1 MRDEKYLN
9 IKQRGIDMKI
19 RTADYIAQRLREWG
33 VDTVFMLS
41 GGGMMHLV
49 DSVGRAEGMHAICN
63 HHEQCSAIAADA
75 QGRFSG
81 SVGVCYAT
89 SGPGATNILTGLVGA
104 WQDSSPVLFV
114 TGQSKSTQ
122 TIQGSG
128 ITGLRQFGTF
138 EVDIVPIVKTVT
150 KYAVMVTD
158 PKTIRYHLE
167 KALHLATTGRPGPVL
182 LDLPLDVQGALIDP
196 ENLDGYVHESNTM
209 HPSSNDLIKV
219 VDILR
224 NAKRPLIMS
233 GGGIRAAGAVGEFR
247 RLVGRM
253 NIPVVTSQL
262 GKDALFYDHPLFVGH
277 SGPKGDRAGNFAVQ
291 TADVIL
297 SLGCSLHSQTT
308 GWENGL
314 FAPDALKIQV
324 DIDEAILAREQVNVA
339 VKIKSDVTE
348 FLLGIEPLID
358 KGLANDAWR
367 NTCLLWKERYAV
379 FREPHDR
386 SAEAVN
392 YYDFAEELSR
402 SLKGNECVV
411 TDAGSAF
418 YAMGQGF
425 RVKQNQRFI
434 SSGSLGAMGFA
445 LPAANG
451 VATASDSATIC
462 VTGDGSLMTNIH
474 DLAVTSHYKLNV
486 KLFVMNNE
494 GYLSIRNT
502 QRDFFNGMFVGTD
515 ADSGVFIPEM
525 QSQAKAYCLPFLR
538 CQRAADLKNV
548 IDQALAIDGPVFVE
562 INALRDQR
570 MIPSVM
576 SERLPDGRMQS
587 KPLHEMYPYLPQT
600 EVDAELDGARREV

>member
-1 MRDEKYLN
+1 
-9 IKQRGIDMKI
+9 MKI
-19 RTADYIAQRLREWG
+19 RTADYIAQRLQEWG

-49 DSVGRAEGMHAICN
+49 DSVGRAEGLRAVCN

-75 QGRFSG
+75 LARFSG
-81 SVGVCYAT
+81 RIGVCYAT

-104 WQDSSPVLFV
+104 WQDSSPVLFL

-128 ITGLRQFGTF
+128 IAGLRQFGTF
-138 EVDIVPIVKTVT
+138 EVDIVPIVKSVT

-158 PKTIRYHLE
+158 PKTIRHHLE
-167 KALHLATTGRPGPVL
+167 KAFYLATTGRPGPVL
-182 LDLPLDVQGALIDP
+182 LDLPLDVQGALIEP
-196 ENLDGYVHESNTM
+196 ETLEGYVPEESVVQ
-209 HPSSNDLIKV
+209 PSSH
-219 VDILR
+219 DITKIIEILSK
-224 NAKRPLIMS
+224 AKRPLILS
-233 GGGIRAAGAVGEFR
+233 GVGIRAAGAVDLFR
-247 RLVGRM
+247 RVVECM
-253 NIPVVTSQL
+253 DIPVVTSQL
-262 GKDALFYDHPLFVGH
+262 GKDVLFYDHPLFVGH

-308 GWENGL
+308 GWENSF

-324 DIDEAILAREQVNVA
+324 DIDEAVLAREQLNVDIK
-339 VKIKSDVTE
+339 VKSDVTA
-348 FLLGIEPLID
+348 FLQGIKPLI
-358 KGLANDAWR
+358 GNGFANEAWR
-367 NTCLLWKERYAV
+367 TTCLSWKERFAV
-379 FREPHDR
+379 NREPHDR
-386 SAEAVN
+386 TSEAVN
-392 YYDFAEELSR
+392 YYDFAEALSCALTGDE
-402 SLKGNECVV
+402 SII

-425 RVKQNQRFI
+425 RLKENQRFI

-486 KLFVMNNE
+486 KLFVLNND

-502 QRDFFNGMFVGTD
+502 QRDFFNGMYVGTSP
-515 ADSGVFIPEM
+515 DSGVFIPSLE
-525 QSQAKAYCLPFLR
+525 SQAMTYRLTFLR
-538 CQRAADLKNV
+538 CERVDDLKSV
-548 IDQALAIDGPVFVE
+548 IDQALAMEGPVLVE

-587 KPLHEMYPYLPQT
+587 KPLHEMYPYLPQS
-600 EVDAELDGARREV
+600 EVDTELDSARKAV

>member
-1 MRDEKYLN
+1 MR
-9 IKQRGIDMKI
+9 I
-19 RTADYIAQRLREWG
+19 RTADYISQRLREWG
-33 VDTVFMLS
+33 IDTVFMLS

-49 DSVGRAEGMHAICN
+49 DSVGRTQGLRAICN

-75 QGRFSG
+75 QARFSG
-81 SVGVCYAT
+81 RIGVCYAT

-104 WQDSSPVLFV
+104 WQDSSPVLFI

-128 ITGLRQFGTF
+128 IAGLRQFGTF
-138 EVDIVPIVKTVT
+138 EVDIVPIVKPVT

-167 KALHLATTGRPGPVL
+167 KAFHLATTGRPGPVL
-182 LDLPLDVQGALIDP
+182 LDIPLDVQGALIEP
-196 ENLDGYVHESNTM
+196 EDMEGYIPEENVK
-209 HPSSNDLIKV
+209 HPDSSDLIEV
-219 VDILR
+219 ADILR
-224 NAKRPLIMS
+224 KAKRPLILS
-233 GGGIRAAGAVGEFR
+233 GVGIRAAGAVEVFR
-247 RLVGRM
+247 RLVNRM
-253 NIPVVTSQL
+253 SIPVVTSQL
-262 GKDALFYDHPLFVGH
+262 GKDALFHDHPLFVGH

-308 GWENGL
+308 GWENSL

-324 DIDEAILAREQVNVA
+324 DIDEAVFAREQINVA
-339 VKIKSDVTE
+339 IKVRSGVTE
-348 FLLGIEPLID
+348 FLLGIEPLIE
-358 KGLANDAWR
+358 KGFANDAWR
-367 NTCLLWKERYAV
+367 ANCLSWKERFAV
-379 FREPHDR
+379 NREPHDI
-386 SAEAVN
+386 SGESVN
-392 YYDFAEELSR
+392 YYDFAEELSC
-402 SLKGNECVV
+402 SLKDNECVV

-418 YAMGQGF
+418 YVMGQGF

-486 KLFVMNNE
+486 KIFVMNND

-515 ADSGVFIPEM
+515 QDSGVFIPEM
-525 QSQAKAYCLPFLR
+525 ESQAKTYHLPFLR
-538 CQRAADLKNV
+538 CGRAADLRSV
-548 IDQALAIDGPVFVE
+548 IDRALAIDGPVLVE
-562 INALRDQR
+562 VNALRDQR
-570 MIPSVM
+570 IIPSVM

-587 KPLHEMYPYLPQT
+587 KPLHEMYPYLPQD
-600 EVDAELDGARREV
+600 EVDAELDRARKAV

>member
-1 MRDEKYLN
+1 ME
-9 IKQRGIDMKI
+9 I
-19 RTADYIAQRLREWG
+19 RTADYIAHRLREWG
-33 VDTVFMLS
+33 VETVFMLA

-49 DSVGRAEGMHAICN
+49 DSVGRAEGIHAICN

-75 QGRFSG
+75 QARFSDRI
-81 SVGVCYAT
+81 SVCYAT

-104 WQDSSPVLFV
+104 WQDSSPVLFM

-128 ITGLRQFGTF
+128 IAGLRQFGTF

-167 KALHLATTGRPGPVL
+167 KAFYLATTGRPGPVL
-182 LDLPLDVQGALIDP
+182 LDLPLDVQGALIETEDLVGFIP
-196 ENLDGYVHESNTM
+196 EESEN
-209 HPSSNDLIKV
+209 HLESNDLIKV
-219 VDILR
+219 VEILR
-224 NAKRPLIMS
+224 SAKRPLILS
-233 GGGIRAAGAVGEFR
+233 GVGVRAAGAVEVFR
-247 RLVGRM
+247 RIVDM
-253 NIPVVTSQL
+253 MKIPVVTSQL
-262 GKDALFYDHPLFVGH
+262 GKDALYYDHPLFVGH

-297 SLGCSLHSQTT
+297 SIGCSLHSQTT
-308 GWENGL
+308 GWENSL

-324 DIDEAILAREQVNVA
+324 DIDGAILAREQLNVA
-339 VKIKSDVTE
+339 VKINSDVTA
-348 FLLGIEPLID
+348 FLLGIERFIG
-358 KGLANDAWR
+358 KGFANDPWR
-367 NTCLLWKERYAV
+367 NIGLSWKKRYAV
-379 FREPHDR
+379 NLESHDR
-386 SAEAVN
+386 TEESVN

-402 SLKGNECVV
+402 ALKGDECVV
-411 TDAGSAF
+411 ADAGSAF

-425 RVKQNQRFI
+425 RIKQKQRFI

-451 VATASDSATIC
+451 VATVSDSATIC

-474 DLAVTSHYKLNV
+474 DLAVTSHNKLNV
-486 KLFVMNNE
+486 KLFVLNND

-515 ADSGVFIPEM
+515 LASGVFIPKVE
-525 QSQAKAYCLPFLR
+525 SQAMTYGLPFLH
-538 CQRAADLKNV
+538 CERAADLRSV
-548 IDQALAIDGPVFVE
+548 IDQALAIEGPVVVE
-562 INALRDQR
+562 INALREQR

-587 KPLHEMYPYLPQT
+587 KPLHEMYPYLPQN
-600 EVDAELDGARREV
+600 EVDDELDKARKAV

>member
-1 MRDEKYLN
+1 
-9 IKQRGIDMKI
+9 MKI
-19 RTADYIAQRLREWG
+19 RTADYIALRLREWG

-49 DSVGRAEGMHAICN
+49 DSVGRAEGMRAICN

-75 QGRFSG
+75 LARFSG
-81 SVGVCYAT
+81 RVGVCYAT

-104 WQDSSPVLFV
+104 WQDSSPVLFM

-138 EVDIVPIVKTVT
+138 EVDIVPIVKSVT

-167 KALHLATTGRPGPVL
+167 KAYHLATTGRPGPVL
-182 LDLPLDVQGALIDP
+182 LDLPLDVQGALIEP
-196 ENLDGYVHESNTM
+196 EGQEAYVPGSEARTVN
-209 HPSSNDLIKV
+209 SNDLNKV
-219 VDILR
+219 VDLLR
-224 NAKRPLIMS
+224 KAKRPLILS
-233 GGGIRAAGAVGEFR
+233 GVGIRAAGAVEVFR
-247 RLVGRM
+247 RLVDRM

-262 GKDALFYDHPLFVGH
+262 GKDALFYEHPLFLGH

-308 GWENGL
+308 GWENSL

-324 DIDEAILAREQVNVA
+324 DIDEAVLAREQLNVT
-339 VKIKSDVTE
+339 VKITSDVTE
-348 FLLGIEPLID
+348 FLLGIEPLIEKD
-358 KGLANDAWR
+358 FANDVWR
-367 NTCLLWKERYAV
+367 TNCRSWKERFAV
-379 FREPHDR
+379 NREPHDR
-386 SAEAVN
+386 SGDAVN
-392 YYDFAEELSR
+392 YYDFAEELSCA
-402 SLKGNECVV
+402 LKDNECVV

-486 KLFVMNNE
+486 KLFVLNND

-502 QRDFFNGMFVGTD
+502 QRDFFNGMLVGTD
-515 ADSGVFIPEM
+515 PGSGVFIPELE
-525 QSQAKAYCLPFLR
+525 SQAKTYRLPFLR
-538 CQRAADLKNV
+538 CARAADLTFV
-548 IDQALAIDGPVFVE
+548 IQQALAIEGPVLVE

-587 KPLHEMYPYLPQT
+587 KPLHEMYPYLPQNVV
-600 EVDAELDGARREV
+600 EAELDRARRGS

>member
-1 MRDEKYLN
+1 
-9 IKQRGIDMKI
+9 MKI
-19 RTADYIAQRLREWG
+19 RTADYIAKRLQEWG

-49 DSVGRAEGMHAICN
+49 DSVGHAEGLHAVCN

-75 QGRFSG
+75 QARFSG
-81 SVGVCYAT
+81 HLGVCYAT
-89 SGPGATNILTGLVGA
+89 SGPGATNILTGLVGS
-104 WQDSSPVLFV
+104 WQDSSPVLFL

-122 TIQGSG
+122 TIQVSG
-128 ITGLRQFGTF
+128 IAGLRQFGTF
-138 EVDIVPIVKTVT
+138 EVDIVPIVKPVT

-167 KALHLATTGRPGPVL
+167 KAFHLATTGRPGPVL
-182 LDLPLDVQGALIDP
+182 LDLPLDVQGALIETDNLEGFVP
-196 ENLDGYVHESNTM
+196 ERDVKHL
-209 HPSSNDLIKV
+209 SSNDLTKV
-219 VDILR
+219 ADILR
-224 NAKRPLIMS
+224 SAKRPLILS
-233 GGGIRAAGAVGEFR
+233 GVGIRAAGAVDIFR
-247 RLVGRM
+247 RLVERM

-262 GKDALFYDHPLFVGH
+262 GKDALFYDHRLFVGH

-308 GWENGL
+308 GWENSL
-314 FAPDALKIQV
+314 FAPDAVKIQV
-324 DIDEAILAREQVNVA
+324 DIDEAVLAREQLNVT

-348 FLLGIEPLID
+348 FLSGIEPLI
-358 KGLANDAWR
+358 GNGFANDTWR
-367 NTCLLWKERYAV
+367 NNCLSWKMRYAV
-379 FREPHDR
+379 NREPHDR
-386 SAEAVN
+386 SGESVN
-392 YYDFAEELSR
+392 YYDFAEELSC
-402 SLKGNECVV
+402 SLKGNECIV

-418 YAMGQGF
+418 YAMGQGL
-425 RVKQNQRFI
+425 RLKQNQRFI

-474 DLAVTSHYKLNV
+474 DLAVTSCYKMNV
-486 KLFVMNNE
+486 KIFVMNNE

-515 ADSGVFIPEM
+515 AASGVFIPDME
-525 QSQAKAYCLPFLR
+525 SQAKTYRLPFLR
-538 CQRAADLKNV
+538 CERTVDLKNV
-548 IDQALAIDGPVFVE
+548 IDQALAIEGPVLVE

-587 KPLHEMYPYLPQT
+587 KPLHEMYPYLPQS
-600 EVDAELDGARREV
+600 EVDAELEKARKIV

>member
-1 MRDEKYLN
+1 
-9 IKQRGIDMKI
+9 MKI
-19 RTADYIAQRLREWG
+19 RASDYIAQRLQEWG

-49 DSVGRAEGMHAICN
+49 DSVGRADGLSAICN

-75 QGRFSG
+75 LARFSG
-81 SVGVCYAT
+81 RIGVCYAT

-104 WQDSSPVLFV
+104 WQDSNPVLFL

-128 ITGLRQFGTF
+128 IAGLRQFGTF
-138 EVDIVPIVKTVT
+138 EVDIVPIVKSVT
-150 KYAVMVTD
+150 KYAVLVTD

-167 KALHLATTGRPGPVL
+167 KAFHLATTGRPGPVL
-182 LDLPLDVQGALIDP
+182 LDLPLDVQGALIETDTL
-196 ENLDGYVHESNTM
+196 EGYVSEGRAVQ
-209 HPSSNDLIKV
+209 PSTDNIIEIIR
-219 VDILR
+219 ILR
-224 NAKRPLIMS
+224 KAKRPLILS
-233 GGGIRAAGAVGEFR
+233 GVGIRAAGAVEFFR
-247 RLVGRM
+247 RIVERM
-253 NIPVVTSQL
+253 KIPVVTSQL
-262 GKDALFYDHPLFVGH
+262 GKDGLFYDHPLFVGH

-308 GWENGL
+308 GWESSL

-324 DIDEAILAREQVNVA
+324 DIDDAILAREQVDVGIK
-339 VKIKSDVTE
+339 VKSDVTE
-348 FLLGIEPLID
+348 FLRGVEPLI
-358 KGLANDAWR
+358 GSGFANDVWR
-367 NTCLLWKERYAV
+367 ATCLSWKARFAV
-379 FREPHDR
+379 SLEAHDR
-386 SAEAVN
+386 SGDAVN
-392 YYDFAEELSR
+392 YYDFAEELSCA
-402 SLKGNECVV
+402 LQGNECIV

-425 RVKQNQRFI
+425 RLKEMQRFI

-451 VATASDSATIC
+451 IATANDSATIC

-474 DLAVTSHYKLNV
+474 DLAVMSFYKLNV
-486 KLFVMNNE
+486 KLFVMNND

-502 QRDFFNGMFVGTD
+502 QRDFFNGMFVGTGPE
-515 ADSGVFIPEM
+515 SGVFIPSME
-525 QSQAKAYCLPFLR
+525 SQAMTYRIPFLR
-538 CQRAADLKNV
+538 CERSADLKGV
-548 IDQALAIDGPVFVE
+548 LAKALALEGPVFVE

-576 SERLPDGRMQS
+576 SEKLPDGRMQS
-587 KPLHEMYPYLPQT
+587 KPLHEMYPYLSQR
-600 EVDAELDGARREV
+600 DLNAELDRARTDV

>member
-1 MRDEKYLN
+1 
-9 IKQRGIDMKI
+9 MKI
-19 RTADYIAQRLREWG
+19 RVADYIAQRLLEWS

-49 DSVGRAEGMHAICN
+49 DSVGRAEGMRTICN

-75 QGRFSG
+75 QARFSG
-81 SVGVCYAT
+81 RIGVCYAT

-104 WQDSSPVLFV
+104 WQDSSPVLFI

-128 ITGLRQFGTF
+128 IAGLRQFGTF
-138 EVDIVPIVKTVT
+138 EVDIIPIVQTVT

-167 KALHLATTGRPGPVL
+167 KAFYLATTGRPGPVL
-182 LDLPLDVQGALIDP
+182 LDLPLDVQGALIEP
-196 ENLDGYVHESNTM
+196 ENLEGYAFEANIKHTGSD
-209 HPSSNDLIKV
+209 DLIKV

-224 NAKRPLIMS
+224 NAKRPLILS
-233 GGGIRAAGAVGEFR
+233 GIGIRASGAVDAFR
-247 RLVGRM
+247 RLVERIK
-253 NIPVVTSQL
+253 IPVVTSQL

-308 GWENGL
+308 GWENSL
-314 FAPDALKIQV
+314 FAPDAMKIQV
-324 DIDEAILAREQVNVA
+324 DIDEAVLAREQLNVA
-339 VKIKSDVTE
+339 VKIKSGVTE
-348 FLLGIEPLID
+348 FLLGIEPLIE
-358 KGLANDAWR
+358 KGFSNDFWR
-367 NTCLLWKERYAV
+367 TSCLSWKERFAV
-379 FREPHDR
+379 NREPHDR
-386 SAEAVN
+386 SSGAVN
-392 YYDFAEELSR
+392 YYDFAEELSC
-402 SLKGNECVV
+402 SLKGNECIV

-451 VATASDSATIC
+451 VATTSDSATIC

-486 KLFVMNNE
+486 KLFVMNND

-515 ADSGVFIPEM
+515 LASGVFIPKLE
-525 QSQAKAYCLPFLR
+525 SQAKTYRLPFLR
-538 CQRAADLKNV
+538 CEQTADLKNV
-548 IDQALAIDGPVFVE
+548 FAQALAIEGPVFVE

-587 KPLHEMYPYLPQT
+587 KPLHEMYPYLQQS
-600 EVDAELDGARREV
+600 EVEAELDKVKKVI

>member
-1 MRDEKYLN
+1 
-9 IKQRGIDMKI
+9 MKVRI
-19 RTADYIAQRLREWG
+19 ADYIAQRLREWG
-33 VDTVFMLS
+33 IDTVFMLA

-49 DSVGRAEGMHAICN
+49 DSVGRAQGLRAICN

-75 QGRFSG
+75 QARFSG
-81 SVGVCYAT
+81 HIGVCYAT

-104 WQDSSPVLFV
+104 WQDSSPVLFM
-114 TGQSKSTQ
+114 TGQSKTMQ
-122 TIQGSG
+122 TIQCSG
-128 ITGLRQFGTF
+128 IPGLRQFGTF

-158 PKTIRYHLE
+158 PHSIRYHLE
-167 KALHLATTGRPGPVL
+167 KAFHLATTGRPGPVL
-182 LDLPLDVQGALIDP
+182 LDLPLDVQGALVES
-196 ENLDGYVHESNTM
+196 ENLEGYYPEDSEKHLRSNE
-209 HPSSNDLIKV
+209 LINV
-219 VDILR
+219 VEILSK
-224 NAKRPLIMS
+224 AKRPLILA
-233 GGGIRAAGAVGEFR
+233 GIGVRAAGAVDLFR
-247 RLVGRM
+247 RLVDRM

-262 GKDALFYDHPLFVGH
+262 GKDVLFHDHPLFVGH

-324 DIDEAILAREQVNVA
+324 DIDEAVLAREQVNVA
-339 VKIKSDVTE
+339 VKIKSDVTN
-348 FLLGIEPLID
+348 FILDIEPL
-358 KGLANDAWR
+358 LARGFASEAWR
-367 NTCLLWKERYAV
+367 NICFSWKERYAV
-379 FREPHDR
+379 ALEPHDR
-386 SAEAVN
+386 EAESVN

-402 SLKGNECVV
+402 ALKGDECVV
-411 TDAGSAF
+411 ADAGSAF

-425 RVKQNQRFI
+425 RVGPKQRFI

-451 VATASDSATIC
+451 VATASDTTTVC
-462 VTGDGSLMTNIH
+462 VTGDGSLMTNVH
-474 DLAVTSHYKLNV
+474 DLAVTSHNKLNV
-486 KLFVMNNE
+486 KLFVLNND

-515 ADSGVFIPEM
+515 ATSGVFIPKLE
-525 QSQAKAYCLPFLR
+525 SQAMTYSIPFLR
-538 CQRAADLKNV
+538 CERAASLRSV
-548 IDQALAIDGPVFVE
+548 IDQALAIEGPVLVE
-562 INALRDQR
+562 IKATRDQR

-587 KPLHEMYPYLPQT
+587 KPLHEMYPYLPQNV
-600 EVDAELDGARREV
+600 VDAELDRARGAF

>member
-1 MRDEKYLN
+1 
-9 IKQRGIDMKI
+9 MKI
-19 RTADYIAQRLREWG
+19 RTADYIAQQLQEWG

-49 DSVGRAEGMHAICN
+49 DSVGRVEDIRVVCN

-75 QGRFSG
+75 QARFTGRL
-81 SVGVCYAT
+81 GVCYAT

-104 WQDSSPVLFV
+104 WQDSSPVLFL

-128 ITGLRQFGTF
+128 IAGLRQFGTF
-138 EVDIVPIVKTVT
+138 EVDIVPIVKPVT
-150 KYAVMVTD
+150 KYAVMVTN

-167 KALHLATTGRPGPVL
+167 KAFYLAVTGRPGPVL
-182 LDLPLDVQGALIDP
+182 LDLPLDVQGALIEPADLEGFVP
-196 ENLDGYVHESNTM
+196 EEVAIT
-209 HPSSNDLIKV
+209 PSSDEISMV
-219 VDILR
+219 ADALR
-224 NAKRPLIMS
+224 NAKRPLILS
-233 GGGIRAAGAVGEFR
+233 GVGIRAGGAVDLFR
-247 RLVGRM
+247 RLVDRM
-253 NIPVVTSQL
+253 NIPVVTSQF
-262 GKDALFYDHPLFVGH
+262 GKDAIFYDHRLFVGH

-308 GWENGL
+308 GWENSL
-314 FAPDALKIQV
+314 FAPDAMKIQV
-324 DIDEAILAREQVNVA
+324 DIDEAVLAREQLNVA
-339 VKIKSDVTE
+339 MKIKSDVAG
-348 FLLGIEPLID
+348 FLS
-358 KGLANDAWR
+358 GLESLVGNGFANDAWR
-367 NTCLLWKERYAV
+367 AVCHSWKMKYAV
-379 FREPHDR
+379 SREAHDR
-386 SAEAVN
+386 NADAVN
-392 YYDFAEELSR
+392 YYDFAEELS
-402 SLKGNECVV
+402 SALKGNESVV

-418 YAMGQGF
+418 YAMGQGL
-425 RVKQNQRFI
+425 RLKQDQRFI

-451 VATASDSATIC
+451 VATASGSVTIC

-486 KLFVMNNE
+486 KIFVLNND

-515 ADSGVFIPEM
+515 SDSGVFIPDMEN
-525 QSQAKAYCLPFLR
+525 QAKTYRLPFL
-538 CQRAADLKNV
+538 CCKHTADLRKV
-548 IDQALAIDGPVFVE
+548 IDQALAIEGPAIVE
-562 INALRDQR
+562 IKALRDQR

-587 KPLHEMYPYLPQT
+587 RPLHEMFPYLPQS
-600 EVDAELDGARREV
+600 EVDAELEKARKTI

>member
-1 MRDEKYLN
+1 
-9 IKQRGIDMKI
+9 MKI
-19 RTADYIAQRLREWG
+19 RTADYIAQRLQEWG

-49 DSVGRAEGMHAICN
+49 DSVGRAEGMRAICN

-75 QGRFSG
+75 QARLLGRI
-81 SVGVCYAT
+81 GVCYAT

-104 WQDSSPVLFV
+104 WQDSSPVLFL

-128 ITGLRQFGTF
+128 IAGLRQFGTF
-138 EVDIVPIVKTVT
+138 EVDIVPIVKPVT

-167 KALHLATTGRPGPVL
+167 KAFHLATTGRPGPVL
-182 LDLPLDVQGALIDP
+182 LDLPLDVQGALIEP
-196 ENLDGYVHESNTM
+196 ESLEGYIPDEITRHPGSNE
-209 HPSSNDLIKV
+209 LIKV

-224 NAKRPLIMS
+224 NAKRPLILS
-233 GGGIRAAGAVGEFR
+233 GVGIRAAGAVDLFR
-247 RLVGRM
+247 RLVNRM
-253 NIPVVTSQL
+253 NIPVVTSQF

-308 GWENGL
+308 GWENSL

-324 DIDEAILAREQVNVA
+324 DIDEAVLEREQLNVA
-339 VKIKSDVTE
+339 VKIKSDVTA
-348 FLLGIEPLID
+348 FLLDIEPQIG
-358 KGLANDAWR
+358 KGFANDAWR
-367 NTCLLWKERYAV
+367 TTCLSWKERFAV
-379 FREPHDR
+379 NREPHDR
-386 SAEAVN
+386 SGEAVN
-392 YYDFAEELSR
+392 YYDFAEELSCA
-402 SLKGNECVV
+402 LKGNECIV

-425 RVKQNQRFI
+425 RLKENQRFI

-451 VATASDSATIC
+451 VATSSDSPTIC

-486 KLFVMNNE
+486 KLFVLNND

-502 QRDFFNGMFVGTD
+502 QRDFFNGMFVGTGP
-515 ADSGVFIPEM
+515 DSGVFIPSME
-525 QSQAKAYCLPFLR
+525 SQAMTYRIPFLR
-538 CQRAADLKNV
+538 CERAADLKSV
-548 IDQALAIDGPVFVE
+548 IGQALAMEGPVFVE

-576 SERLPDGRMQS
+576 SEKLPDGRMQS
-587 KPLHEMYPYLPQT
+587 KPLHEMYPYLPQD
-600 EVDAELDGARREV
+600 EVDAELDRAKKAV

>member
-1 MRDEKYLN
+1 
-9 IKQRGIDMKI
+9 MKI

-63 HHEQCSAIAADA
+63 HHEQCSAMAADA
-75 QGRFSG
+75 QARFSG
-81 SVGVCYAT
+81 RIGVCYAT

-104 WQDSSPVLFV
+104 WQDSSPVLFL

-122 TIQGSG
+122 TIQESG
-128 ITGLRQFGTF
+128 IVGLRQFGTF
-138 EVDIVPIVKTVT
+138 EVDIVPIVKPVT

-167 KALHLATTGRPGPVL
+167 KAFHLATTGRPGPVL
-182 LDLPLDVQGALIDP
+182 LDLPLDVQGALIEP
-196 ENLDGYVHESNTM
+196 ENLAGFVPENDAKHSN
-209 HPSSNDLIKV
+209 SDNLEKV
-219 VDILR
+219 IDILR
-224 NAKRPLIMS
+224 NAKRPLILS
-233 GGGIRAAGAVGEFR
+233 GVGIRAAGAVDVFR
-247 RLVGRM
+247 RLIDRM
-253 NIPVVTSQL
+253 NVPVVTSQL
-262 GKDALFYDHPLFVGH
+262 GKDALFYEHALFVGH

-291 TADVIL
+291 SADVIL

-308 GWENGL
+308 GWENSL
-314 FAPDALKIQV
+314 FAPDAVKIQV
-324 DIDEAILAREQVNVA
+324 DIDDAVLAREQLNVDI
-339 VKIKSDVTE
+339 KIKSDVTA
-348 FLLGIEPLID
+348 FLLGMEPLLG
-358 KGLANDAWR
+358 KGFANDAWR
-367 NTCLLWKERYAV
+367 NICISWKTRYAV
-379 FREPHDR
+379 NHEPHDR
-386 SAEAVN
+386 ASEAVN
-392 YYDFAEELSR
+392 YYDFAEELSCA
-402 SLKGNECVV
+402 LKGSECIV

-425 RVKQNQRFI
+425 RAKEKQRFI

-451 VATASDSATIC
+451 VATVSDAATIC

-486 KLFVMNNE
+486 KIFVLNND

-502 QRDFFNGMFVGTD
+502 QRDFFNGIFVGTD
-515 ADSGVFIPEM
+515 PDSGVFIPEIKI
-525 QSQAKAYCLPFLR
+525 QAMAYCIPFL
-538 CQRAADLKNV
+538 CCERASDLRS
-548 IDQALAIDGPVFVE
+548 IIAQALAIDGPVLVE
-562 INALRDQR
+562 IKALRDQR

-587 KPLHEMYPYLPQT
+587 KPLHEMYPYLPQS
-600 EVDAELDGARREV
+600 EVDAELGKARKAS

>member
-1 MRDEKYLN
+1 MR
-9 IKQRGIDMKI
+9 I

-33 VDTVFMLS
+33 IDTVFMLS

-49 DSVGRAEGMHAICN
+49 DSVGRTQGLRAICN

-75 QGRFSG
+75 QARFSG
-81 SVGVCYAT
+81 RIGVCYAT

-104 WQDSSPVLFV
+104 WQDSSPVLFI

-128 ITGLRQFGTF
+128 IAGLRQFGTF
-138 EVDIVPIVKTVT
+138 EVDIVPIVKPVT

-158 PKTIRYHLE
+158 PRTIRHHLE
-167 KALHLATTGRPGPVL
+167 KAFHLATTGRPGPVL
-182 LDLPLDVQGALIDP
+182 LDIPLDVQGALIEP
-196 ENLDGYVHESNTM
+196 EDMEGYIPEENVK
-209 HPSSNDLIKV
+209 HPDSSDLIEV

-224 NAKRPLIMS
+224 KAKRPLILS
-233 GGGIRAAGAVGEFR
+233 GVGIRAAGAVEVFR
-247 RLVGRM
+247 RLVNRM
-253 NIPVVTSQL
+253 SIPVVTSQL
-262 GKDALFYDHPLFVGH
+262 GKDALFHDHPLFVGH

-308 GWENGL
+308 GWENSL

-324 DIDEAILAREQVNVA
+324 DIDEAVFAREQINVA
-339 VKIKSDVTE
+339 IKVRSGVTE
-348 FLLGIEPLID
+348 FLLGIEPLIE
-358 KGLANDAWR
+358 KGFANDAWR
-367 NTCLLWKERYAV
+367 ANCLSWKERFAV
-379 FREPHDR
+379 NREPHDI
-386 SAEAVN
+386 SGESVN
-392 YYDFAEELSR
+392 YYDFAEELSC
-402 SLKGNECVV
+402 SLKDNECVV

-418 YAMGQGF
+418 YVMGQGF

-486 KLFVMNNE
+486 KIFVMNND

-515 ADSGVFIPEM
+515 PDSGVFIPEM
-525 QSQAKAYCLPFLR
+525 ESQAKTYHLPFLR
-538 CQRAADLKNV
+538 CERAADLRSV
-548 IDQALAIDGPVFVE
+548 IDRALAIDGPVLVE
-562 INALRDQR
+562 VNALRDQR
-570 MIPSVM
+570 IIPSVM

-587 KPLHEMYPYLPQT
+587 KPLHEMYPYLPQN
-600 EVDAELDGARREV
+600 EVDAELDRARKAV

>member
-1 MRDEKYLN
+1 
-9 IKQRGIDMKI
+9 MKI
-19 RTADYIAQRLREWG
+19 RTADYIATRLREWG

-49 DSVGRAEGMHAICN
+49 DSVGRADGLNAICN

-75 QGRFSG
+75 LARLTRR
-81 SVGVCYAT
+81 VGVCYAT

-128 ITGLRQFGTF
+128 IAGLRQFGTF
-138 EVDIVPIVKTVT
+138 EVDIVPIVKPVT
-150 KYAVMVTD
+150 KYAVMVSD

-167 KALHLATTGRPGPVL
+167 KAFHLATTGRPGPVL
-182 LDLPLDVQGALIDP
+182 LDLPLDVQGALIEP
-196 ENLDGYVHESNTM
+196 ENQEGYVPEDVAK
-209 HPSSNDLIKV
+209 HPSTNDLAKV

-224 NAKRPLIMS
+224 NAKRPLILS
-233 GGGIRAAGAVGEFR
+233 GVGIRAAGAVEVFR
-247 RLVGRM
+247 RLIDRM
-253 NIPVVTSQL
+253 HVPVVTSQL
-262 GKDALFYDHPLFVGH
+262 GKDALYYDHPLFVGH
-277 SGPKGDRAGNFAVQ
+277 SGPKGDRAGNFAIQ

-308 GWENGL
+308 GWENSL
-314 FAPDALKIQV
+314 FAPDAVKIQV
-324 DIDEAILAREQVNVA
+324 DIDEAVLVREQLNVNL
-339 VKIKSDVTE
+339 KIKSDVSE
-348 FLLGIEPLID
+348 FLLGIEPLI
-358 KGLANDAWR
+358 GVGFANDAWR
-367 NTCLLWKERYAV
+367 NNCLSWKTRYAV
-379 FREPHDR
+379 NREPHDR
-386 SAEAVN
+386 MDGAVN
-392 YYDFAEELSR
+392 YYDFAEALSCA
-402 SLKGNECVV
+402 LKGHECIV

-425 RVKQNQRFI
+425 RAKEEQRFI

-451 VATASDSATIC
+451 VATASDTATIC

-486 KLFVMNNE
+486 KIFVLNNE

-515 ADSGVFIPEM
+515 ADSGVFIPELE
-525 QSQAKAYCLPFLR
+525 SQAKTYRLPYLR
-538 CQRAADLKNV
+538 CEGTANLNNV
-548 IDQALAIDGPVFVE
+548 IDQALAIEGPVLIE
-562 INALRDQR
+562 IKALRDQR

-587 KPLHEMYPYLPQT
+587 KPLHEMYPYLPQS
-600 EVDAELDGARREV
+600 EVDAELENARKAV

>member
-1 MRDEKYLN
+1 
-9 IKQRGIDMKI
+9 MKI
-19 RTADYIAQRLREWG
+19 RTADYIAQRLQEWG

-75 QGRFSG
+75 QARFSG
-81 SVGVCYAT
+81 RIGVCYAT

-104 WQDSSPVLFV
+104 WQDSSPVLFL

-122 TIQGSG
+122 TIQESG
-128 ITGLRQFGTF
+128 IVGLRQFGTF
-138 EVDIVPIVKTVT
+138 EVDIVPIVKPVT

-167 KALHLATTGRPGPVL
+167 QAYHLATTGRPGPVL
-182 LDLPLDVQGALIDP
+182 LDLPLDVQGALIEPESLVGFFP
-196 ENLDGYVHESNTM
+196 ENDAKHPNSNE
-209 HPSSNDLIKV
+209 LAKV

-224 NAKRPLIMS
+224 NAKRPLILS
-233 GGGIRAAGAVGEFR
+233 GVGIRAAGAVDVFR
-247 RLVGRM
+247 RLIERM
-253 NIPVVTSQL
+253 NIPVVTTQF
-262 GKDALFYDHPLFVGH
+262 GKDSLFYEHPLFVGH

-308 GWENGL
+308 GWENSL

-324 DIDEAILAREQVNVA
+324 DIDEAVLAREQVNVT
-339 VKIKSDVTE
+339 VKVKADVTT
-348 FLLGIEPLID
+348 FLIGIDSLIEED
-358 KGLANDAWR
+358 FANDAWR
-367 NTCLLWKERYAV
+367 SICLSWKNRYAV
-379 FREPHDR
+379 NQEPHDR
-386 SAEAVN
+386 TESSVN
-392 YYDFAEELSR
+392 YYDFADELGHA
-402 SLKGNECVV
+402 LQGNECVV

-425 RVKQNQRFI
+425 HIRENQRFI

-451 VATASDSATIC
+451 VATVNQSTTIC

-474 DLAVTSHYKLNV
+474 DLAITSHYKLNV
-486 KLFVMNNE
+486 KIFVLNNE

-502 QRDFFNGMFVGTD
+502 QRDFFNSLFVGSD
-515 ADSGVFIPEM
+515 SASGVFIPELEN
-525 QSQAKAYCLPFLR
+525 QAKAYNLPFLR
-538 CQRAADLKNV
+538 CKLASELRDV
-548 IDQALAIDGPVFVE
+548 IDRALAIEGPVLVE
-562 INALRDQR
+562 INSLRDQR

-587 KPLHEMYPYLPQT
+587 KPLHEMFPYLPQNV
-600 EVDAELDGARREV
+600 VDAELDKARKAV